1 MRNKRLWILVLLF
14 ISVIY
19 VIIITKP
26 ILDRGELGGAGSD
39 AGSSSVPRAEPT
51 DAGAATTLPAQSVDK
66 TSIPDG
72 TDEALKKVVE
82 TRPGQIAFNVPD
94 KMKVND
100 AEVIEAVISDDLR
113 RDLKKE
119 LGNQSGKTETDQLQV
134 SSFLRAR
141 LEGANF
147 NTKSLNEENRFLI
160 QNGVAAWRW
169 SVTPTEAG
177 DQKLYMS
184 IYARV
189 RKNGSTENVDLKT
202 FQRAINVSVSPTS
215 WLNQNWKWVIE
226 NSTGIGAIL
235 AGISIFVVAK
245 WKWLRTKIQTFNKQ
259 GASSTN
265 NKL

>member
-1 MRNKRLWILVLLF
+1 MINKRLWILLLLF
-14 ISVIY
+14 ISVTH
-19 VIIITKP
+19 VIIVTNN
-26 ILDRGELGGAGSD
+26 ILNTGESGGAGGD
-39 AGSSSVPRAEPT
+39 AGSSSVPTAEPT
-51 DAGAATTLPAQSVDK
+51 DAGAATTPPAQSVDK

-72 TDEALKKVVE
+72 ADEALKKVVE

-100 AEVIEAVISDDLR
+100 AEVVEVVISDDLR

-119 LGNQSGKTETDQLQV
+119 LGNQSGTETAQLQV

-160 QNGVAAWRW
+160 QNGIAAWRW

-177 DQKLYMS
+177 EQKLYMS

-202 FQRAINVSVSPTS
+202 FQREISVSVSPTS

-235 AGISIFVVAK
+235 AGISIFIVAR
-245 WKWLRTKIQTFNKQ
+245 WKWVRKKIKSLNKQ
-259 GASSTN
+259 GASPTN
-265 NKL
+265 NKP